1 MAKKLLTTLLFFILS
16 LNIYSQE
23 ENISKYLDDG
33 GLSNVKYLLKV
44 GYDPLNNEFAG
55 MYEHRIRKWGSFEV
69 GAGII
74 SLKRQTSL
82 CDFGA
87 YSNISTEGMG
97 YNLRAEIKL
106 YPWWGFYEK
115 AYISF
120 AGKLNSLSGVKML
133 DIIFFST
140 GFQTPL
146 FDRLTI
152 DFYGGF
158 GVRIYKYG
166 YYPGIIHPDGLDSA
180 FAVPVMIKLGYAF

>member
-1 MAKKLLTTLLFFILS
+1 MVNKFTVTLLFFIFS
-16 LNIYSQE
+16 LNSYSQE
-23 ENISKYLDDG
+23 DDVSKYLDDG
-33 GLSNVKYLLKV
+33 DLSNVKYLFKI
-44 GYDPLNNEFAG
+44 GFDPLNSELAG
-55 MYEHRIRKWGSFEV
+55 TYEHCIGKWGAFEV
-69 GAGII
+69 GAGIV

-82 CDFGA
+82 YDFSPF
-87 YSNISTEGMG
+87 SNISSEAKG

-133 DIIFFST
+133 DIIFFSA
-140 GFQTPL
+140 GYQTPL
-146 FDRLTI
+146 FDRVTI

-158 GVRIYKYG
+158 GVRVYKDYS
-166 YYPGIIHPDGLDSA
+166 YPWADYWDSS